1 MKNEITIRAAKNH
14 DARNIFAFLC
24 EMEGR
29 LIDRERFELNY
40 RLCISDVNNVLLVA
54 ANENNE
60 AVGYIACHG
69 KIVLHYEG
77 ILFEVQELFIEKTF
91 REKGIGKMLL
101 KSLAEKL
108 AGTGYQLIEQ
118 KEEKRQIK
126 FAKAW
131 NGN

>member
-24 EMEGR
+24 EMDGR
-29 LIDRERFELNY
+29 LLDRERFESNY

-54 ANENNE
+54 ANQSND

-69 KIVLHYEG
+69 KIVLRYEG
-77 ILFEVQELFIEKTF
+77 ILFEVQELFIEKNF
-91 REKGIGKMLL
+91 RKKGIGKMLL
-101 KSLAEKL
+101 KALAEKL
-108 AGTGYQLIEQ
+108 AEAGYNLV
-118 KEEKRQIK
+118 EEKQDERQIK